1 MNHQA
6 NRDLL
11 SAGVA
16 IDGHAVDSVRFTHRT
31 RLTERPLRSGSA
43 IVIRQDELFSSLRQ
57 RCRELGVVVHE
68 ETRATSPIIE
78 RGFLRGTACDN
89 GRELL
94 AEYSVIADGA
104 NSTFGRALGTYRRRD
119 LPYLVAVNGAWS
131 SPSAHEPNISVDL
144 GLVRADGRPLTGY
157 GWVIPDGHGAVT
169 AGVVVPS
176 TVRDVESINLQQ
188 VLVQMVSSVGH
199 QWGLDAD
206 SPLELGRERRLPVG
220 GSVGPVL
227 GPTFV
232 VAGDAAS
239 TADPLSGIGVTGAL
253 ISGMLAGDVVANAV
267 DEGASAPL
275 QRYSADLNAALGPRQ
290 RLARFILPIIGH
302 PAGRYLLP
310 FAAQSRTAADLLL
323 RSTFDISLPNPSSK

>member
-1 MNHQA
+1 M
-6 NRDLL
+6 D
-11 SAGVA
+11 

-31 RLTERPLRSGSA
+31 RLTERHLRSGSA

-78 RGFLRGTACDN
+78 RGFLRGTACDD

-104 NSTFGRALGTYRRRD
+104 NSTFGRTLGTYRRRD

-131 SPSAHEPNISVDL
+131 SSSAHEPNISVDL
-144 GLVRADGRPLTGY
+144 GLVRADGRPLAGY

-188 VLVQMVSSVGH
+188 VLVQMVSSIGH
-199 QWGLDAD
+199 EWGLNAD
-206 SPLELGRERRLPVG
+206 SLLELGRERRLPVG

-227 GPTFV
+227 GPTFI

-239 TADPLSGIGVTGAL
+239 TVDPLSGIGVTGAL
-253 ISGMLAGDVVANAV
+253 MSGLLAGDVVANAV

-275 QRYSADLNAALGPRQ
+275 QRYSADLNAALGRRQ
-290 RLARFILPIIGH
+290 RLGRFVLPVLGH

-310 FAAQSRTAADLLL
+310 FAARSRTAAGLLL
-323 RSTFDISLPNPSSK
+323 RSTFDISLPNPLSK

>member
-1 MNHQA
+1 MVLN
-6 NRDLL
+6 
-11 SAGVA
+11 
-16 IDGHAVDSVRFTHRT
+16 GHAVDSIRFTHQT

-78 RGFLRGTACDN
+78 RGFLRGAACDDA
-89 GRELL
+89 RELL

-131 SPSAHEPNISVDL
+131 APSAHDPNISVDL
-144 GLVRADGRPLTGY
+144 GLVRADGRPLAGY

-199 QWGLDAD
+199 RWGLVAD

-232 VAGDAAS
+232 LAGDAA
-239 TADPLSGIGVTGAL
+239 
-253 ISGMLAGDVVANAV
+253 
-267 DEGASAPL
+267 
-275 QRYSADLNAALGPRQ
+275 
-290 RLARFILPIIGH
+290 
-302 PAGRYLLP
+302 
-310 FAAQSRTAADLLL
+310 
-323 RSTFDISLPNPSSK
+323 